1 MSKILFINFGFA
13 NVPHEAPEGFVER
26 VDIPLPRIKNPADP
40 KEAAEAAREMVQ
52 EAIPFLKTKNE
63 YQDVIFGL
71 PELPLVAVATVSIL
85 NGLTGR
91 LPAVSMAI
99 RKESGDSFYRLQRG
113 IYLQELFNDGRELR
127 ELTPP

>member
-1 MSKILFINFGFA
+1 MSKILFINFGYE
-13 NVPHEAPEGFVER
+13 NTPHEAPEGFIER
-26 VDIPLPRIKNPADP
+26 VDIPLPSIKNPAEP

-99 RKESGDSFYRLQRG
+99 RKESGDSFCKLQRG